1 VFSKPNRIYAVTGRN
16 KPIAAVF
23 VVIAVSQFGLGI
35 YLTFLTAT
43 HPGRPR
49 ALSGS
54 LVSPF

>member
-1 VFSKPNRIYAVTGRN
+1 MTGRN